1 MSPPERSAAAAP
13 LGVNGRFLLGIG
25 RGTGVHRVAWNWL
38 RSLAA
43 TAPGDR
49 RFIVAAPS
57 TPENAP
63 VLDSLRSLDRVE
75 VVPAAIRG
83 RAAAHLWEQTRM
95 PSILRARG
103 CAALLNLAN
112 TMPLRPRMP
121 SLLAVMDVSF
131 LERAEWFGARFR
143 WLYRLLL
150 PACMRRASRLVTIS
164 EFSRREIIRRLGIPA
179 ERIDV
184 VPLGIDHAPLT
195 LPPVAVP
202 REGPAWQPP
211 ARPYILSV
219 GTLEPR
225 KNIPLLI
232 EAYRMLR
239 ERAPGLPHALLLA
252 GGTEDIYT
260 RERLAAVGGV
270 HLLGYL
276 SESDLDACYRQADLF
291 VYPSLYEG
299 FGLPPLEAMARG
311 TATAVSRAG
320 ALPEA
325 VGEGAVLFDPGSAQ
339 ELSCLLERLL
349 GDPMELQ
356 LLAKKG
362 LERAGA
368 LKWESAGRRFNQILD
383 GWLGAA
389 GAQQ

>member
-63 VLDSLRSLDRVE
+63 VLDSLRALDRVE
-75 VVPAAIRG
+75 VVPARLRG

-131 LERAEWFGARFR
+131 LERAEWFGTRFR

-164 EFSRREIIRRLGIPA
+164 EFSRREIIRKLGIPA

-184 VPLGIDHAPLT
+184 VPLGIDHVPLT
-195 LPPVAVP
+195 PPPAAVP
-202 REGPAWQPP
+202 REGPAW
-211 ARPYILSV
+211 R
-219 GTLEPR
+219 
-225 KNIPLLI
+225 
-232 EAYRMLR
+232 
-239 ERAPGLPHALLLA
+239 
-252 GGTEDIYT
+252 
-260 RERLAAVGGV
+260 
-270 HLLGYL
+270 
-276 SESDLDACYRQADLF
+276 
-291 VYPSLYEG
+291 
-299 FGLPPLEAMARG
+299 
-311 TATAVSRAG
+311 
-320 ALPEA
+320 
-325 VGEGAVLFDPGSAQ
+325 
-339 ELSCLLERLL
+339 
-349 GDPMELQ
+349 
-356 LLAKKG
+356 
-362 LERAGA
+362 
-368 LKWESAGRRFNQILD
+368 
-383 GWLGAA
+383 
-389 GAQQ
+389 